1 MSRSQRHHTS
11 IWLNDGS
18 VWSLETFQG
27 ICDFSLLVR
36 DNTLGSKVID
46 VTYVPFLICL

>member
-27 ICDFSLLVR
+27 ICDFSLLS
-36 DNTLGSKVID
+36 GIIHWAQK
-46 VTYVPFLICL
+46 